1 VPTKLSAPML
11 PKCTTMLITPKS
23 DNRIR
28 TLPLRR
34 IFHPIT
40 IPLKTTRLALQVA
53 VIVAARITAAAE
65 IVVVTV
71 AATVVVADVGDGVAD
86 VNVVAGGALRARAW
100 ADAICLPPNM
110 LRRKASPVATTI
122 EVTITV
128 ARTTVVATS
137 EARKIAAARR
147 VVSNLV
153 VLRSAALTIARLKLP
168 VPPHPALLRKNP
180 FFSQASL

>member
-1 VPTKLSAPML
+1 
-11 PKCTTMLITPKS
+11 
-23 DNRIR
+23 
-28 TLPLRR
+28 
-34 IFHPIT
+34 
-40 IPLKTTRLALQVA
+40 
-53 VIVAARITAAAE
+53 
-65 IVVVTV
+65 
-71 AATVVVADVGDGVAD
+71 
-86 VNVVAGGALRARAW
+86 
-100 ADAICLPPNM
+100 M

>member
-1 VPTKLSAPML
+1 
-11 PKCTTMLITPKS
+11 MLITPKS

-34 IFHPIT
+34 IFLPIT
-40 IPLKTTRLALQVA
+40 IPLRTTRLALQA
-53 VIVAARITAAAE
+53 VVIAAARITAAAE
-65 IVVVTV
+65 IVVETVVETV

-100 ADAICLPPNM
+100 ADAICLPLNM

-180 FFSQASL
+180 FFSQASP